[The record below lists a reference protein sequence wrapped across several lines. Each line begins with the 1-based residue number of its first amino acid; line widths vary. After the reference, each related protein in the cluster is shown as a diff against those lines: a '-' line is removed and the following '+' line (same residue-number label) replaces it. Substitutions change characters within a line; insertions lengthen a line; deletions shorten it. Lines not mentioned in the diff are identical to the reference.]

1 MTDVTVEKLKKELHR
16 SQARTSYYKN
26 KNKNKRP
33 KRKATP
39 AEKSTMQVWNDR
51 KNAQIEVIV
60 SQTASSEEE
69 RIALRKE
76 LYNGPIESIR
86 ELAKG
91 YESEVAAEMEKRIAA
106 RAEREAQQAE
116 KAKKAKEEEAP
127 RTPKRTPKRT
137 PAPVPKPVLIRP
149 PTRTPINPSPLLNDV
164 DKAQL
169 EKVRQVVSGRLE
181 IDLTTAQAVS
191 HVLAKYL
198 KQYT

>member
-1 MTDVTVEKLKKELHR
+1 MTDVTVEELKKELHR

-26 KNKNKRP
+26 KNKNKNKKQESPQARA
-33 KRKATP
+33 KRLAYNQAFNDHKKAMAHVVACIT
-39 AEKSTMQVWNDR
+39 AND
-51 KNAQIEVIV
+51 ADY
-60 SQTASSEEE
+60 ASVLTESCKMP
-69 RIALRKE
+69 IDE
-76 LYNGPIESIR
+76 LR
-86 ELAKG
+86 ELVKEHEADVAKQIKVLQ
-91 YESEVAAEMEKRIAA
+91 EARKVRDAKLAEQKQNSAA
-106 RAEREAQQAE
+106 
-116 KAKKAKEEEAP
+116 P
-127 RTPKRTPKRT
+127 TPTPT
-137 PAPVPKPVLIRP
+137 TNTVPKPVLIRP